1 MARGLPFARVF
12 VTFASDYGHQDEFVG
27 VCHGVLAG
35 LAPLVRVIDVTH
47 GIPRHDVRFGAI
59 VLRNALPFMPAGVHL
74 AVVDP
79 EVGGRRRAIAVRCA
93 QEEQLLVGP
102 DNGLLRLAA
111 DRFGGIVEAVD
122 IGHSRWRLEP
132 VSATFHGRDLFAPV
146 AAALARGEELAG
158 CGEPLAV
165 EDLALLTLPVAR
177 REGDELV
184 AHALIADRFGNVI
197 LDAGH
202 DDVTALGA
210 RLGDAVEIATGE
222 RVLRARFAGT
232 FADVEPGALLLYEDA
247 QHQLALAINRGSAAD
262 DLDVRRDAELRLR
275 RLAP

>member
-1 MARGLPFARVF
+1 MF

-27 VCHGVLAG
+27 VCHGVIAG
-35 LAPLVRVIDVTH
+35 LSPTVRILDVTH

-79 EVGGRRRAIAVRCA
+79 EVGGRRRAIAVRCER
-93 QEEQLLVGP
+93 EEQVLVGP

-111 DRFGGIVEAVD
+111 ERFGGIVEAVD
-122 IGHSRWRLEP
+122 IGQSPWRLQP
-132 VSATFHGRDLFAPV
+132 VSATFHGRDIFAPV
-146 AAALARGEELAG
+146 AAALTRGEELAG
-158 CGEPLAV
+158 CGQPLAV
-165 EDLALLTLPVAR
+165 DELAPLHLPVAR

-202 DDVTALGA
+202 SDVTALGA
-210 RLGDAVEIATGE
+210 RLGDELEIVSDD

-232 FADVEPGALLLYEDA
+232 FADVAPGALLLYEDA
-247 QHQLALAINRGSAAD
+247 QHQLALAINRGSAHD
-262 DLDVRRDAELRLR
+262 DLDVPRDAELRLR
-275 RLAP
+275 RLAS